1 MEMQIFWESGGKLLL
16 GAIFVAVYALER
28 FNTPKT
34 NRSSTTAARYY
45 AAASSYLGIS
55 LLIYWGLAQSPQL
68 LDDLKQFIDI
78 PLPEGADPK
87 NPQEPVVEVA
97 MLLSV
102 LLCKIP
108 ILAQFDYKLRAFF
121 QNLAEIPMEAIRFSK
136 LIAKARFN
144 PSAEMRDAIRFQLL
158 ENKIAEEDIQFDTIN
173 ETSLHTAQALWV
185 RITALKQGVDSWATQ
200 RGYAGFLQQRNKEY
214 DSLNARYIQLNDLA
228 KNYFSLLKS
237 TNNDNVDNPLNKAVE
252 DFRRNYVEQANTLA
266 DDLCQFVAS
275 GVLQCQLTHGNRIQA
290 IHEIGFEMPQEVN
303 NNSLS
308 INRVL
313 TLLSILVMLLLVNF
327 IAFAHH
333 SDSESLMIKAT
344 MIGTIFVI
352 SVVCATFPKGR
363 WEFFRRD
370 TDGTRPTAGYLFSGL
385 LAVALAVPINVGFNS
400 LIFLGKA
407 STVVQHSQTTADSST
422 ITPNATSGETISKDD
437 NTAGKASA
445 IARAWEKFSTYS
457 YPWLFMAF
465 ASTVLTAFMVDNRPS
480 RRISARQLRWLEA
493 FGQATGTLLAACLV
507 LWWLADIRPLGTI
520 WDILVILLRVFMI
533 GGVIG
538 ALVPSWYR
546 KAMSVEPAPA
556 KIDIVDLTDA
566 PEGPFAQN
574 PARS

>member
-1 MEMQIFWESGGKLLL
+1 MEMQILWASGGKLLL
-16 GAIFVAVYALER
+16 GGIFVAVYALER

-45 AAASSYLGIS
+45 AAALSYLGIS

-78 PLPEGADPK
+78 PLPEGADPEA
-87 NPQEPVVEVA
+87 PREPVVEVA

-108 ILAQFDYKLRAFF
+108 ILAQLDYKLRTFL
-121 QNLAEIPMEAIRFSK
+121 QNLAEIPMEAIRFGR

-144 PSAEMRDAIRFQLL
+144 PSAEMQEAIRIQLL
-158 ENKIAEEDIQFDTIN
+158 DRKIAEQDIQFDTTN
-173 ETSLHTAQALWV
+173 EATLHTPQALWV
-185 RITALKQGVDSWATQ
+185 RITALKQGIDSWSTR
-200 RGYAGFLQQRNKEY
+200 RGYSGFLQQRNKEHV
-214 DSLNARYIQLNDLA
+214 SLDARYSQLTDLA
-228 KNYFSLLKS
+228 KNYFSLLDS
-237 TNNDNVDNPLNKAVE
+237 TDNDNMDNPLNKAVE
-252 DFRRNYVEQANTLA
+252 DFRRNYIEQANSLA
-266 DDLCQFVAS
+266 DDLSQFVAS
-275 GVLQCQLTHGNRIQA
+275 GVLQCELTHGNRIQT
-290 IHEIGFEMPQEVN
+290 IQEIGFEMPQEAN

-327 IAFAHH
+327 IAFAHN
-333 SDSESLMIKAT
+333 SDRQSLLIKAA
-344 MIGTIFVI
+344 MIGTIFMV

-363 WEFFRRD
+363 WAFFRRGA
-370 TDGTRPTAGYLFSGL
+370 DGTRPTAGYLLSGL
-385 LAVALAVPINVGFNS
+385 LAIALAIPVSLGFNS
-400 LIFLGKA
+400 LIFLGKETNA
-407 STVVQHSQTTADSST
+407 NPHSQTAVDSTA
-422 ITPNATSGETISKDD
+422 ITPNEPIGQTVQNND
-437 NTAGKASA
+437 NVTDKPSA

-480 RRISARQLRWLEA
+480 RRFPATKLRWLEA
-493 FGQATGTLLAACLV
+493 FGQGIGSLLAVSLV
-507 LWWLADIRPLGTI
+507 LWWLADLRPIGGSWEI
-520 WDILVILLRVFMI
+520 GVVLLRSFMI

-546 KAMSVEPAPA
+546 KAMSVQPAPA
-556 KIDIVDLTDA
+556 KIAIADINDDT
-566 PEGPFAQN
+566 EGPFAQN
-574 PARS
+574 PAQS